1 LNRYEDATQKAIVNY
16 LRNVLRGSAMVLH
29 IANNPRSARDGAR
42 LKAMG
47 LVAGAPDLLVV
58 LPHGKGCFIEVK
70 SPKGRVQEAQHS
82 FSFTCQALGW
92 PWFVARSVDD
102 VKLAFKALGIPT
114 READEWIGSQAPKKS
129 VTEPAP

>member
-1 LNRYEDATQKAIVNY
+1 MLP
-16 LRNVLRGSAMVLH
+16 GSAMVIH

-42 LKAMG
+42 LKALG

-70 SPKGRVQEAQHS
+70 SAKGRVREEQHS

-92 PWFVARSVDD
+92 PWFVARSIDD
-102 VKLAFKALGIPT
+102 VRLGFKALGIST
-114 READEWIGSQAPKKS
+114 KEADTWTSSQQGNG
-129 VTEPAP
+129 